1 MGRVCSSCHMV
12 NSLKQ
17 CCVFRA
23 ADRHLWLSMG
33 PFMKLDTVSTI
44 ALSIGTGCLSEPAA
58 TAVQFLALQML
69 RMKPRRLCIGGKHF
83 QQSYRLPPLTLIFQP
98 PLIPTCWEYR
108 LALPHSASLPS
119 CWEGTLKPTSEHC
132 RRLPVYYRLQLL
144 VFPAG
149 ERQHQCIIPHALPCR
164 EAIGGLK
171 RKKCPLGTKEVSSF

>member
-1 MGRVCSSCHMV
+1 MGQKEHSRAPSYYLPIINRNRQVGRVCSSCHMV

-23 ADRHLWLSMG
+23 AGRHLWLSMG

-98 PLIPTCWEYR
+98 SSDSHMLRIQAGTTKLSIPPQLLRGHLKTHFRTLQKTACLLQATTTCV
-108 LALPHSASLPS
+108 S
-119 CWEGTLKPTSEHC
+119 C
-132 RRLPVYYRLQLL
+132 RRKAASVHHSTRS
-144 VFPAG
+144 
-149 ERQHQCIIPHALPCR
+149 AL
-164 EAIGGLK
+164 
-171 RKKCPLGTKEVSSF
+171 

>member
-23 ADRHLWLSMG
+23 AGRHLWLSMG

-98 PLIPTCWEYR
+98 SSDSHMLRIQAGTTKLSIPPQLLR
-108 LALPHSASLPS
+108 GH
-119 CWEGTLKPTSEHC
+119 LKTHF